1 VLKVGATGLAVAL
14 AFLPRQRDPARMA
27 ALEAAVLIA
36 TSTVTSEPS
45 LNVDGAP
52 ERVAL
57 LDWAVLGAVTERT
70 LPVLPAGLSR

>member
-45 LNVDGAP
+45 LNV
-52 ERVAL
+52 
-57 LDWAVLGAVTERT
+57 AVHVNVSPCSIGRSS
-70 LPVLPAGLSR
+70 GQ